1 MWGGLVPL
9 KKQAHTLP
17 EAVVPDAV
25 DDDVAA
31 AVSCQ
36 NPEGEEG
43 KVAPG
48 VSHHIAQH
56 EHSDGGEGRCEGK
69 RQYADCFG
77 SFDVGEGGPVGA
89 SPTSCPSASITQTP
103 LREQFAFLGVPSD
116 AGEGH
121 NVDR

>member
-1 MWGGLVPL
+1 MWGGPVPL
-9 KKQAHTLP
+9 KKQVHALP

-36 NPEGEEG
+36 DPEGKEG

-69 RQYADCFG
+69 RQNADCFG
-77 SFDVGEGGPVGA
+77 SFDVGEGRPVGA
-89 SPTSCPSASITQTP
+89 SPTSCPSTSIAQTP
-103 LREQFAFLGVPSD
+103 LREQFAFLGVASD

-121 NVDR
+121 NVYR

>member
-1 MWGGLVPL
+1 MWGALVPL
-9 KKQAHTLP
+9 KEQAHTLP

-36 NPEGEEG
+36 DPECEEG

-48 VSHHIAQH
+48 VSHHVAQH
-56 EHSDGGEGRCEGK
+56 KHSDGGEGRREGK

-89 SPTSCPSASITQTP
+89 PPTSCPSTFITQTP

-121 NVDR
+121 AVYR

>member
-56 EHSDGGEGRCEGK
+56 EHGDGGEGRCKGK

-89 SPTSCPSASITQTP
+89 SPTSCPSASIAQTP

>member
-1 MWGGLVPL
+1 MWRGLVPL
-9 KKQAHTLP
+9 KQQPHALP

-36 NPEGEEG
+36 DPEGEEG

-48 VSHHIAQH
+48 VSHHVAQH
-56 EHSDGGEGRCEGK
+56 EHGDGGEGRGEGK
-69 RQYADCFG
+69 GQDADCFG

-89 SPTSCPSASITQTP
+89 SPTSITHTP
-103 LREQFAFLGVPSD
+103 LGEQFTFLGVPAD

-121 NVDR
+121 DVYR

>member
-36 NPEGEEG
+36 DPEGEEG

-48 VSHHIAQH
+48 VSHHIAKH

-69 RQYADCFG
+69 RQYADGFG
-77 SFDVGEGGPVGA
+77 SFDVGEGGPVGTSA
-89 SPTSCPSASITQTP
+89 TSCPSASVAQTP
-103 LREQFAFLGVPSD
+103 LREQFAFLRVPSD
-116 AGEGH
+116 AGEGDD
-121 NVDR
+121 VDR